1 MDFKK
6 STSIRYLAIVA
17 LLVIVGISVI
27 VRAGFLMFV
36 KRGYWEQV
44 ANRFV
49 KENVVVK
56 PNRGNILSADGQLMA
71 SSLPEY
77 RIYMDFMTSESKK
90 FPARREKDQHRR
102 DTLLKNNI
110 NEISEGLR
118 KTSIRSRVFG
128 SIMGPCMNFLGNLQY
143 VWKVHRKELFILTIL
158 DVDIIKHLVC
168 ELDASFNILRHQS
181 KLLELMPHFL
191 FCIHCNDYYFPVM
204 KPILLLSGVF
214 ADDSSCCLM
223 DSYEALSF
231 SVTDFLTVG
240 IFSSKSS

>member
-17 LLVIVGISVI
+17 LLVIVAISII

-36 KRGYWEQV
+36 KRGYWEEV

-49 KENVVVK
+49 KENVIVK

-90 FPARREKDQHRR
+90 FPERREKDQYRR

-110 NEISEGLR
+110 DEISEGLHRIFPDWSAAQFKANLLKGREKKSRNWPIYPKRISYIQYKEVTKLPVFRLNRYTGGFIGQSFNRR
-118 KTSIRSRVFG
+118 KKPFG
-128 SIMGPCMNFLGNLQY
+128 SLAMRTLGDT
-143 VWKVHRKELFILTIL
+143 FIGYP
-158 DVDIIKHLVC
+158 DSAK
-168 ELDASFNILRHQS
+168 NG
-181 KLLELMPHFL
+181 LELA
-191 FCIHCNDYYFPVM
+191 Y
-204 KPILLLSGVF
+204 
-214 ADDSSCCLM
+214 DS
-223 DSYEALSF
+223 
-231 SVTDFLTVG
+231 
-240 IFSSKSS
+240 I

>member
-44 ANRFV
+44 ADRFV

-77 RIYMDFMTSESKK
+77 RIYMDFTFSISAPNFKATCRLIV
-90 FPARREKDQHRR
+90 FSQ
-102 DTLLKNNI
+102 TL
-110 NEISEGLR
+110 
-118 KTSIRSRVFG
+118 
-128 SIMGPCMNFLGNLQY
+128 P
-143 VWKVHRKELFILTIL
+143 
-158 DVDIIKHLVC
+158 
-168 ELDASFNILRHQS
+168 
-181 KLLELMPHFL
+181 
-191 FCIHCNDYYFPVM
+191 
-204 KPILLLSGVF
+204 
-214 ADDSSCCLM
+214 
-223 DSYEALSF
+223 
-231 SVTDFLTVG
+231 
-240 IFSSKSS
+240 